1 MKAKCECS
9 FCEEELVNDC
19 LEPPF
24 CRRCDVVFIRCNH
37 CGKSYSD
44 KLEACPECK
53 TKSC

>member
-1 MKAKCECS
+1 MKSKCECS

-24 CRRCDVVFIRCNH
+24 CQGCDVVFIKCNH

-53 TKSC
+53 TKRR